1 MSNEQ
6 RAIVLGEVTVSVNR
20 LSRELTKTQAGL
32 FINSHLSLRDRA
44 NIAQLACDLMT
55 ESSRLMAAVV
65 SE

>member
-1 MSNEQ
+1 MNNEQ
-6 RAIVLGEVTVSVNR
+6 RAIVLGEVTVSINH

-32 FINSHLSLRDRA
+32 IINSQLSIRDRA